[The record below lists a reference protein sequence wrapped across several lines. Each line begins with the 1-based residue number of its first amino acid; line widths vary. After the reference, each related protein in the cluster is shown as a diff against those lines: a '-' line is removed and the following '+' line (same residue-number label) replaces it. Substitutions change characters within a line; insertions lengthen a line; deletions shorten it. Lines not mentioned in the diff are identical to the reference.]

1 MTMTTPLPS
10 MTQLQACF
18 EVQRR
23 HALAHPY
30 PSADVRIAHLKAL
43 RAGVLAHKEALAEA
57 IAQDFSARSRH
68 ETLIAEILT
77 TVAGI
82 DHNIQHL
89 KAWMRP
95 QRRKV
100 SLLFA
105 PARNTV
111 MLQPLGVVGIMVPW
125 NYPVQ
130 LSLLPLAGALAAG
143 NHAIIKLSEFTPH
156 TNAVIQQLLSSCLPP
171 EWAVAMEGDVAL
183 SSAFAA
189 MPWDHLLFTGSTS
202 VGRLVMAAAAP
213 NLTPV
218 TLELGGKSPVIVAPD
233 ANLQTTAESIVFGK
247 LLNAG
252 QTCIA
257 PDYVWVQHSQRAAFV
272 RAMQQAVAALYPTL
286 RHNPDYS
293 AIINERQHA
302 RLQSWLQEAR
312 EQGATITTCNPAS
325 ESFEGTRKMPL
336 HLIENAPAQ
345 SRVMQDEIFGPLLP
359 IKTYQDLNEVI
370 VSINAA
376 PRPLA
381 LYLFSHDSTVH
392 KQVLEQTHSGG
403 VTINETLL
411 HVAQDDMPFGG
422 CGPSGM
428 GHYHGYEGF
437 VRLSHTKSVHARGR
451 FNSARM
457 AYPPF
462 GKLIHKLIERWWLR

>member
-1 MTMTTPLPS
+1 MPDT
-10 MTQLQACF
+10 TQLQACY

-23 HALAHPY
+23 HALDHPY
-30 PSADVRIAHLKAL
+30 PSLDERLAHLKAL
-43 RAGVLAHKEALAEA
+43 RAAVLSHKEALAEA

-68 ETLIAEILT
+68 ETLIAEIMT

-82 DHNIQHL
+82 DHTTQHL
-89 KAWMRP
+89 KMWMRP

-100 SLLFA
+100 GLLFA

-130 LSLLPLAGALAAG
+130 LSLLPLVGALAAG
-143 NHAIIKLSEFTPH
+143 NRAIIKLSEFTPH
-156 TNAVIQQLLSSCLPP
+156 TNAVIQQLLSSCMPP
-171 EWAVAMEGDVAL
+171 EWAVAIEGDVAL

-213 NLTPV
+213 NLTPL

-233 ANLQTTAESIVFGK
+233 ANLQTTADSIVFGK

-257 PDYVWVQHSQRAAFV
+257 PDYVWVHHTQRQAFV
-272 RAMQQAVAALYPTL
+272 QAMQQAVARLYPTL
-286 RHNPDYS
+286 RNNPDYT

-302 RLQSWLQEAR
+302 RLQSWLQEAQA
-312 EQGATITTCNPAS
+312 QGARITLCNPAK

-336 HLIENAPAQ
+336 HLIEDAPETC
-345 SRVMQDEIFGPLLP
+345 RVMQDEIFGPLLP
-359 IKTYQDLNEVI
+359 IKTYNYVTEAMAT
-370 VSINAA
+370 INAG

-381 LYLFSHDSTVH
+381 LYLFSHDRTV
-392 KQVLEQTHSGG
+392 QGVVLEQTHSGG

-437 VRLSHTKSVHARGR
+437 LRLSHAKAVHMRGW
-451 FNSARM
+451 FNSARL
-457 AYPPF
+457 AYPPY
-462 GKLIHKLIERWWLR
+462 GKFIHRLIERWWLQ

>member
-1 MTMTTPLPS
+1 MPNT
-10 MTQLQACF
+10 TQLHACF

-23 HALAHPY
+23 QALEHPY
-30 PSADVRIAHLKAL
+30 PRLHERLAHLQAL
-43 RAGVLAHKEALAEA
+43 RTAVLTHKEALAEA
-57 IAQDFSARSRH
+57 IAHDFSARSRH
-68 ETLIAEILT
+68 ETLIAEIMT

-82 DHNIQHL
+82 DHTTKHL
-89 KAWMRP
+89 RHWMRP
-95 QRRKV
+95 QRRRV

-105 PARNTV
+105 PARNTL
-111 MLQPLGVVGIMVPW
+111 MLQPVGVVGIMVPW

-130 LSLLPLAGALAAG
+130 LSLLPLVGALAAG
-143 NHAIIKLSEFTPH
+143 NRAIIKLSEFTPH
-156 TNAVIQQLLSSCLPP
+156 TNAVIQQLLATCIQP
-171 EWAVAMEGDVAL
+171 EWAVAMEGDVTL

-233 ANLQTTAESIVFGK
+233 ANLQTAAESIVFGK

-257 PDYVWVQHSQRAAFV
+257 PDYVWVHHTQRHAFV
-272 RAMQQAVAALYPTL
+272 QAMQQAVARLYPTL

-302 RLQSWLQEAR
+302 RLQSWLQEA
-312 EQGATITTCNPAS
+312 QALGARVTPCNPAH
-325 ESFEGTRKMPL
+325 ESFGGTRKMPL
-336 HLIENAPAQ
+336 YLIEDAPP
-345 SRVMQDEIFGPLLP
+345 SCRVMQDEIFGPLLP
-359 IKTYQDLNEVI
+359 ILFYDHLDDV
-370 VSINAA
+370 VARINAQ

-381 LYLFSHDSTVH
+381 LYLFSHDAAT
-392 KQVLEQTHSGG
+392 QRQILERTHSGG

-411 HVAQDDMPFGG
+411 HVAQDDLPFGG
-422 CGPSGM
+422 CGASGL

-451 FNSARM
+451 INTARM
-457 AYPPF
+457 AYPPY
-462 GKLIHKLIERWWLR
+462 GKWIHQLIERWWLR

>member
-1 MTMTTPLPS
+1 MMTTTMPTT
-10 MTQLQACF
+10 TQLQACY

-23 HALAHPY
+23 HALEHPY
-30 PSADVRIAHLKAL
+30 PALEERLERLRAL
-43 RAGVLAHKEALAEA
+43 RAAVLAFKEPLAQA
-57 IAQDFSARSRH
+57 IAQDFSARSRD

-82 DHNIQHL
+82 DHTTQHL
-89 KAWMRP
+89 RLWMRP

-100 SLLFA
+100 SMLFA

-130 LSLLPLAGALAAG
+130 LSLLPLVGALAAG
-143 NHAIIKLSEFTPH
+143 NRAIIKLSEFTPH
-156 TNAVIQQLLSSCLPP
+156 TNAVIQQLLGSCLQP
-171 EWAVAMEGDVAL
+171 EWAVALEGDVAL

-213 NLTPV
+213 HLTPL

-257 PDYVWVQHSQRAAFV
+257 PDYVWVHHTQRQAFV
-272 RAMQQAVAALYPTL
+272 QAMQQAVARLYPTL
-286 RHNPDYS
+286 RNNPDYS

-302 RLQSWLQEAR
+302 RLQSWLQEAQ
-312 EQGATITTCNPAS
+312 EQGATITTCNPAN
-325 ESFEGTRKMPL
+325 ESFDGTRKMPL
-336 HLIENAPAQ
+336 HLIENAPEQ

-359 IKTYQDLNEVI
+359 IKTYNYVTEAMA
-370 VSINAA
+370 SINAG

-381 LYLFSHDSTVH
+381 LYLFSHDRTV
-392 KQVLEQTHSGG
+392 QGLVLEHTHSGG

-437 VRLSHTKSVHARGR
+437 LRLSHAKAVHIRGR

-457 AYPPF
+457 AYPPY
-462 GKLIHKLIERWWLR
+462 GKWIHKLIERWWLQ

>member
-1 MTMTTPLPS
+1 MMTTTQP
-10 MTQLQACF
+10 MTTQLQACF
-18 EVQRR
+18 EVQRQ

-30 PSADVRIAHLKAL
+30 PSADERMAHLKAL
-43 RAGVLAHKEALAEA
+43 RAAVLTHKEALAEA

-89 KAWMRP
+89 KTWMRP

-105 PARNTV
+105 PARNSV

-143 NHAIIKLSEFTPH
+143 NRAIIKLSEFTPH
-156 TNAVIQQLLSSCLPP
+156 TNAVLQELVAACLKPQ
-171 EWAVAMEGDVAL
+171 WAVAMEGDVEL

-213 NLTPV
+213 HLTPV

-233 ANLQTTAESIVFGK
+233 ANLQTTADSIVFGK

-257 PDYVWVQHSQRAAFV
+257 PDYVWVHHTQRQAFV
-272 RAMQQAVAALYPTL
+272 QAMQQAVARLYPTL

-302 RLQSWLQEAR
+302 RLQSWLHEAQA
-312 EQGATITTCNPAS
+312 QGARITVCNPAN
-325 ESFEGTRKMPL
+325 ETFEGTRKMPL
-336 HLIENAPAQ
+336 YLIENAPPQ

-359 IKTYQDLNEVI
+359 INTYQDLNEVI
-370 VSINAA
+370 ASINAA

-381 LYLFSHDSTVH
+381 LYLFSHDSAIQQ
-392 KQVLEQTHSGG
+392 QVLERTHSGG

-422 CGPSGM
+422 CGSSGM

-462 GKLIHKLIERWWLR
+462 GKWIHRLIERWWLR

>member
-1 MTMTTPLPS
+1 MPNT
-10 MTQLQACF
+10 TQLQACF
-18 EVQRR
+18 AVQRKQ
-23 HALAHPY
+23 ALDHPF
-30 PSADVRIAHLKAL
+30 PSVDERLNHLRAL
-43 RAGVLAHKEALAEA
+43 RAAVLSHKEALADA

-68 ETLIAEILT
+68 ETLIAEIMT

-82 DHNIQHL
+82 DHTIKHL
-89 KAWMRP
+89 KQWMRP
-95 QRRKV
+95 QRRQV

-130 LSLLPLAGALAAG
+130 LSLLPLVGALAAG
-143 NHAIIKLSEFTPH
+143 NRAIIKLSEFTPH
-156 TNAVIQQLLSSCLPP
+156 TNGVIQQLLGSCLQP
-171 EWAVAMEGDVAL
+171 EWAVAMEGDVEL

-233 ANLQTTAESIVFGK
+233 ANLQAAADSIVFGK

-257 PDYVWVQHSQRAAFV
+257 PDYVWVHHTQRQAFV
-272 RAMQQAVAALYPTL
+272 QAMQQAVARLYPTL
-286 RHNPDYS
+286 RNNPDYS
-293 AIINERQHA
+293 AIINERQHT
-302 RLQSWLQEAR
+302 RLQSWLQEAQ
-312 EQGATITTCNPAS
+312 EQGARITTCNPAN

-336 HLIENAPAQ
+336 HLIENAPPQ

-359 IKTYQDLNEVI
+359 IKTYQHLTEVLAA
-370 VSINAA
+370 INAD

-381 LYLFSHDSTVH
+381 LYLFSYDRAVQ
-392 KQVLEQTHSGG
+392 KQVLEHTHSGG

-437 VRLSHTKSVHARGR
+437 VRLSHTKSVHSRGR
-451 FNSARM
+451 LNSARM
-457 AYPPF
+457 AYPPY